1 MKGPKTM
8 RALRAVL
15 TAAIAHAC
23 AAFAPAA
30 GSLGLRAFAPDRAHS
45 RGLIGR
51 IADAAGGKRRPAAM
65 AMMSLS
71 KIQEL
76 NKGAWEARLAALE
89 KQTILDF
96 QTAIREF
103 YSEVWN
109 QTSTC
114 HMLLASARGRMVAL
128 RLLGAPQDSPL
139 VLTTALIAGDQVI
152 LHILKKAGLLNREI
166 KVT

>member
-51 IADAAGGKRRPAAM
+51 ISDASAPSRPAVFTRSRVQCALAPRGMAAGLPEASWAQFM
-65 AMMSLS
+65 AELQSL
-71 KIQEL
+71 E
-76 NKGAWEARLAALE
+76 GAR
-89 KQTILDF
+89 
-96 QTAIREF
+96 
-103 YSEVWN
+103 
-109 QTSTC
+109 
-114 HMLLASARGRMVAL
+114 ARGD
-128 RLLGAPQDSPL
+128 PSPPSINQS
-139 VLTTALIAGDQVI
+139 TFYCSYRNKI
-152 LHILKKAGLLNREI
+152 
-166 KVT
+166 